1 MMPPNHL
8 LTKGRTERELYSGKA
23 PLRPIHRAGFLI
35 AGLFFVG
42 FTCAMAVLLFYAGQK
57 ENIFVKCLFAAIV
70 LGWFLLFFT
79 LGRRMI
85 WAALTAPSEADDEE
99 KEEENYEEHFR

>member
-1 MMPPNHL
+1 MTPPNDL
-8 LTKGRTERELYSGKA
+8 LTKGRTERELYSGKS

-35 AGLFFVG
+35 VGLFFLT
-42 FTCAMAVLLFYAGQK
+42 FTCAVAGILFYAGQK
-57 ENIFVKCLFAAIV
+57 ENIFFKCLFAAIA

-85 WAALTAPSEADDEE
+85 WAALTAPSEADGDER
-99 KEEENYEEHFR
+99 NDDDFR

>member
-1 MMPPNHL
+1 MMMPNDL
-8 LTKGRTERELYSGKA
+8 LIKGPTERELYSGKA
-23 PLRPIHRAGFLI
+23 PLRPIRRAGFLI
-35 AGLFFVG
+35 LGLFFVG
-42 FTCAMAVLLFYAGQK
+42 FTCAMGLLLFYAGQK
-57 ENIFVKCLFAAIV
+57 ENIFVKCLFAAIA

-99 KEEENYEEHFR
+99 KEKENYEEHFR

>member
-8 LTKGRTERELYSGKA
+8 LIKGRTERDLYSGKS

-35 AGLFFVG
+35 VGLFFVA
-42 FTCAMAVLLFYAGQK
+42 FTCAMAGMLFYAGQK
-57 ENIFVKCLFAAIV
+57 ENIFGKCLFARIA

-85 WAALTAPSEADDEE
+85 WAALTAPSEAD
-99 KEEENYEEHFR
+99 EEESNDEDFG

>member
-1 MMPPNHL
+1 MMPPNYL
-8 LTKGRTERELYSGKA
+8 LTKGRTERELYSGKT

-35 AGLFFVG
+35 VGGVLVAAACAIAVYFFV
-42 FTCAMAVLLFYAGQK
+42 AMRKEDLIAKGLLSVIG
-57 ENIFVKCLFAAIV
+57 

-85 WAALTAPSEADDEE
+85 WSALTAPSEAD
-99 KEEENYEEHFR
+99 EEENHEDFG